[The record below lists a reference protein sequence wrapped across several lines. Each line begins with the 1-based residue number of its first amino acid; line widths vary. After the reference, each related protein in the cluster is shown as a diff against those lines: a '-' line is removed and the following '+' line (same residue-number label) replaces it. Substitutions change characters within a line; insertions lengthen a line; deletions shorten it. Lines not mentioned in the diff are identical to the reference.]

1 MYFFRKYCR
10 QKPNIRW
17 WVMYGLF
24 CPSVINYM
32 ISGKIQ
38 TDRSPV
44 IWYKYV
50 SIIFCIRVCII
61 GSNIPNTIIL
71 RNITHLYI
79 LHISFFSPIWSSS
92 KDQLSKSKS
101 QFNFTWMVETWT
113 RRTKWNYSWI
123 LVTILPKNIVV
134 WYVKIFF
141 NWALM
146 LMMALGFFII
156 NK

>member
-32 ISGKIQ
+32 ISRKIQ
-38 TDRSPV
+38 TDRSLV

-61 GSNIPNTIIL
+61 GSNIPNTIIIL
-71 RNITHLYI
+71 NITHLY
-79 LHISFFSPIWSSS
+79 LYISFFSPIWSSS

-141 NWALM
+141 NWGLIISYTDG
-146 LMMALGFFII
+146 LGIFYY
-156 NK
+156 